1 MARFVTVVKADRIK
15 PGQMA
20 AFGVEGTP
28 VAVANVGG
36 TFHAFEDTCT
46 HEACSL
52 ADGDLEGMAVIC
64 PCHAAQF
71 DVRTGAVLAPPAT
84 VPVNVYPVRVEGG
97 DLQVE
102 I

>member
-1 MARFVTVVKADRIK
+1 MARFVTVAKAESLG
-15 PGQMA
+15 PGRMA
-20 AFGVEGTP
+20 AFDVEGTP
-28 VAVANVGG
+28 VAVANVDG

-46 HEACSL
+46 HEDCSL
-52 ADGDLEGMAVIC
+52 AEGDLEGMAVVC
-64 PCHAAQF
+64 PCHAAKF